1 MNLFDLAAK
10 ITLDTHSYEAGV
22 KAAVAMG
29 RDATETVINFVGNV
43 SNIGVKAA
51 KTMGT
56 VAAAGTAGIAALTK
70 SAVVDYYGEA
80 EQLIGGVETLFKD
93 SADIVLDY
101 ANGAY
106 KTAGLS
112 ANEYMSTVTSFSAS
126 LIKSLEGDTKA
137 AADYADMAITDMADN
152 ANKMG
157 TSIESIQNAY
167 QGFAKQNY
175 TMLDN
180 LKLGYG
186 GTKSEMKRL
195 IKDAEKISGKDLSI
209 KKYSDII
216 EAIHIIQEDMGI
228 TGATAAEAASTI
240 QGSMNAA
247 SSALKNLMAGLADEN
262 ADLEKLTGNVVEGVS
277 TAAKNIVP
285 RVKITLG
292 AIAGLADTY
301 SDDVANFAADMLV
314 NLTAQ
319 APEAIDFTGK
329 TLKNM
334 LYAITSRK
342 EDFKT
347 GAWALFEALIDGFDD
362 ATDELLPLAEDLTP
376 LLVKGVLRFQ
386 TSMFG
391 AGIKIIGAFLNG
403 LIDNGGELGAYAKKL
418 LMDLGDKLT
427 DDKNLTEIPGK
438 ALAFIDSFLAG
449 IAKDENLERLV
460 PGALGMLGKLGTALT
475 DPEHLDGIFSSAWTI
490 LEKLALGLVAE
501 ENLAEIEKY
510 APQII
515 DNISKVLS
523 NNAAEAQKTGVR
535 ILEEIGKGMSKPEN
549 WAELNNTLA
558 GILESLIVGVVS
570 IGTYSQWGEETATR
584 YIEGFKKMLRFETF
598 GEGLFEMGSATMEEI
613 VNGIEYWAEKIGIKK
628 IFEVGKELTAG
639 IFDGMAAMFRGERT
653 GYSLEETG
661 EKIVQGFKDFFGIKS
676 PSRLFREEIGK
687 NLMLGLQKGMDDEMP
702 HLLSDIEKQMDA
714 VTDGFESSGFDF
726 GVQALDLGAD
736 NGYIATVEQND
747 AVLAQRVAQG
757 GRSGGNNITVNIT
770 VEGGEYES
778 ETALAEEI
786 ARVLQKLFARK
797 EFA

>member
-10 ITLDTHSYEAGV
+10 ITLDTHSYEAGI
-22 KAAVAMG
+22 KSAVAMG

-56 VAAAGTAGIAALTK
+56 VAAAGATGIAALTK

-80 EQLIGGVETLFKD
+80 EQLIGGVKTLFKD
-93 SADIVLDY
+93 SADMVLDY

-137 AADYADMAITDMADN
+137 AAEYADMAITDMADN

-195 IKDAEKISGKDLSI
+195 IKYAEKISGKDLSI
-209 KKYSDII
+209 KNYNDII

-228 TGATAAEAASTI
+228 TGATAAEAAETI

-277 TAAKNIVP
+277 TAAKNIAP

-292 AIAGLADTY
+292 AIANLADTY

-319 APEAIDFTGK
+319 APQAAKTVTKTVKTAIKALGARKDDVAESAEELFGVLLTSFEDTMDDIYPFIERLTPTIANGFLRGTGTMFTVG
-329 TLKNM
+329 TNIIMSFVRGLASNPEE
-334 LYAITSRK
+334 LTNAAFDTVNTIV
-342 EDFKT
+342 T
-347 GAWALFEALIDGFDD
+347 GISDNAP
-362 ATDELLPLAEDLTP
+362 ELLTAAVGLVSEFAIGLTKPETLVPLINSGLD
-376 LLVKGVLRFQ
+376 LLVAL
-386 TSMFG
+386 TEG
-391 AGIKIIGAFLNG
+391 AINSIPMLVSSAGTIVGNLAQGIIESAP
-403 LIDNGGELGAYAKKL
+403 KL
-418 LMDLGDKLT
+418 LYTG
-427 DDKNLTEIPGK
+427 
-438 ALAFIDSFLAG
+438 
-449 IAKDENLERLV
+449 LEL
-460 PGALGMLGKLGTALT
+460 LMK
-475 DPEHLDGIFSSAWTI
+475 
-490 LEKLALGLVAE
+490 
-501 ENLAEIEKY
+501 
-510 APQII
+510 
-515 DNISKVLS
+515 
-523 NNAAEAQKTGVR
+523 
-535 ILEEIGKGMSKPEN
+535 
-549 WAELNNTLA
+549 
-558 GILESLIVGVVS
+558 
-570 IGTYSQWGEETATR
+570 
-584 YIEGFKKMLRFETF
+584 
-598 GEGLFEMGSATMEEI
+598 
-613 VNGIEYWAEKIGIKK
+613 
-628 IFEVGKELTAG
+628 LTAG
-639 IFDGMAAMFRGERT
+639 LGNPENLLSLHGAAFEIVASIAAGLLSFGPNLWKAAGDLFDDIKDGFMEFIDDPLEWGKDLVDNFIGGIKSGFGKLKNAVTDFGQMIKDFIGFSEPDKGPLSNFHTYAPDMMDLFIKGIKDNEKKLTNQIEKTFDFGERT
-653 GYSLEETG
+653 M
-661 EKIVQGFKDFFGIKS
+661 DF
-676 PSRLFREEIGK
+676 
-687 NLMLGLQKGMDDEMP
+687 
-702 HLLSDIEKQMDA
+702 A
-714 VTDGFESSGFDF
+714 
-726 GVQALDLGAD
+726 A
-736 NGYIATVEQND
+736 NGRYTATVD
-747 AVLAQRVAQG
+747 AEDAAFTASAAQG
-757 GRSGGNNITVNIT
+757 GKSGGNNITVNIT

>member
-10 ITLDTHSYEAGV
+10 ITLDTHSFETGI

-29 RDATETVINFVGNV
+29 RDATETVVNFVGNV

-80 EQLIGGVETLFKD
+80 EQLIGGVETLFGAGGKSLEEYAASVGKSVD
-93 SADIVLDY
+93 EAAGEYQALMEAQQAVFDY

-137 AADYADMAITDMADN
+137 AAEYADKAITDMADN
-152 ANKMG
+152 ANKFG
-157 TSIESIQNAY
+157 SDLSTLQTAY
-167 QGFAKQNY
+167 AGFAKDQFQL
-175 TMLDN
+175 LDN

-186 GTKSEMKRL
+186 GTRAEMKRL

-209 KKYSDII
+209 KNYSDII

-228 TGATAAEAASTI
+228 TGATAAEAADTI

-319 APEAIDFTGK
+319 APQAAKTVTKTVKTAIKALGARKDDMAESAEELFSVLLTSFEDVMDDVYPFIERLTPTIANGFLRGTGTMFTVGTNIIMSFVRGLASNPEQLTSTASETVNTIVTGISDNAPELLSSGITILTALADGISVNLP
-329 TLKNM
+329 TL
-334 LYAITSRK
+334 LPAVAGVVA
-342 EDFKT
+342 E
-347 GAWALFEALIDGFDD
+347 L
-362 ATDELLPLAEDLTP
+362 ATDLTEPENIEKLFASGLAILQGLADGLTNALPILLESAPKIAENLVNGISESGVDFVIAGAKILGDLALGILDPGNLGQIAGVGLDIISSIITGLVNAGGKLLNAGGELFNNVKEGFLEFADDPLTWGKD
-376 LLVKGVLRFQ
+376 
-386 TSMFG
+386 
-391 AGIKIIGAFLNG
+391 
-403 LIDNGGELGAYAKKL
+403 LIDNFISGVTAGWDKLKNAISGTAQKIKDFLGFSEPKEGPLSNFHTYAPDM
-418 LMDLGDKLT
+418 MDLFIKGIKDNEKRLT
-427 DDKNLTEIPGK
+427 N
-438 ALAFIDSFLAG
+438 
-449 IAKDENLERLV
+449 
-460 PGALGMLGKLGTALT
+460 
-475 DPEHLDGIFSSAWTI
+475 
-490 LEKLALGLVAE
+490 
-501 ENLAEIEKY
+501 
-510 APQII
+510 Q
-515 DNISKVLS
+515 ISK
-523 NNAAEAQKTGVR
+523 T
-535 ILEEIGKGMSKPEN
+535 
-549 WAELNNTLA
+549 
-558 GILESLIVGVVS
+558 
-570 IGTYSQWGEETATR
+570 
-584 YIEGFKKMLRFETF
+584 
-598 GEGLFEMGSATMEEI
+598 
-613 VNGIEYWAEKIGIKK
+613 
-628 IFEVGKELTAG
+628 
-639 IFDGMAAMFRGERT
+639 
-653 GYSLEETG
+653 
-661 EKIVQGFKDFFGIKS
+661 
-676 PSRLFREEIGK
+676 
-687 NLMLGLQKGMDDEMP
+687 
-702 HLLSDIEKQMDA
+702 
-714 VTDGFESSGFDF
+714 FDF
-726 GVQALDLGAD
+726 GEKTMDFAA
-736 NGYIATVEQND
+736 NGKYTATVD
-747 AVLAQRVAQG
+747 AEDAAFTASAVQDEKTSAK
-757 GRSGGNNITVNIT
+757 SSGNNITINIT

>member
-22 KAAVAMG
+22 KSAVAMG

-56 VAAAGTAGIAALTK
+56 VAAAGATGIAALTK

-101 ANGAY
+101 ANSAY

-137 AADYADMAITDMADN
+137 AAEYADMAITDMADN

-157 TSIESIQNAY
+157 SSIDTLQTAY
-167 QGFAKQNY
+167 AGFAKQNY

-186 GTKSEMKRL
+186 GTKTEMKRL

-209 KKYSDII
+209 KNYSDII

-228 TGATAAEAASTI
+228 TGATAAEAADTI

-247 SSALKNLMAGLADEN
+247 SSAIKNLMAGLADEN
-262 ADLEKLTGNVVEGVS
+262 ADLENLTSNVVDGVS
-277 TAAKNIVP
+277 TAAKNIAP

-292 AIAGLADTY
+292 AIANLADTY

-319 APEAIDFTGK
+319 APQAAKTVTKTVKTAIKALGARKDDVAESAEELFGVLLTSFEDTMDDIYPFIERLTPTIANGFLRGTGTMFTVG
-329 TLKNM
+329 TNIIMSFVRGLASNPEE
-334 LYAITSRK
+334 LTNAAFDTVNTIV
-342 EDFKT
+342 T
-347 GAWALFEALIDGFDD
+347 GISDNAP
-362 ATDELLPLAEDLTP
+362 ELLSSGVTILVALADGISANLPTLLPAAVGAIGELAADLTKPETLVP
-376 LLVKGVLRFQ
+376 LVGCALDLLIALADGIVNSIPTLLSSAPVIVENLT
-386 TSMFG
+386 TSIIESSSKIW
-391 AGIKIIGAFLNG
+391 AASAEIIGSLVGGLLDPKNIGALLGTGLELIGVIING
-403 LIDNGGELGAYAKKL
+403 LVSGFGKMSNIGGEIFGNIKKGFMETIGDSFTWGEDLIDN
-418 LMDLGDKLT
+418 
-427 DDKNLTEIPGK
+427 
-438 ALAFIDSFLAG
+438 F
-449 IAKDENLERLV
+449 
-460 PGALGMLGKLGTALT
+460 
-475 DPEHLDGIFSSAWTI
+475 
-490 LEKLALGLVAE
+490 
-501 ENLAEIEKY
+501 
-510 APQII
+510 
-515 DNISKVLS
+515 
-523 NNAAEAQKTGVR
+523 
-535 ILEEIGKGMSKPEN
+535 
-549 WAELNNTLA
+549 
-558 GILESLIVGVVS
+558 
-570 IGTYSQWGEETATR
+570 
-584 YIEGFKKMLRFETF
+584 
-598 GEGLFEMGSATMEEI
+598 
-613 VNGIEYWAEKIGIKK
+613 VNGIGQGWDKLKNAVSNAAQTVKDFLGFSEPDKGPLSNFHTYAPDMMDLFIKGIKDNEK
-628 IFEVGKELTAG
+628 KLTNQ
-639 IFDGMAAMFRGERT
+639 ISKT
-653 GYSLEETG
+653 
-661 EKIVQGFKDFFGIKS
+661 
-676 PSRLFREEIGK
+676 
-687 NLMLGLQKGMDDEMP
+687 
-702 HLLSDIEKQMDA
+702 
-714 VTDGFESSGFDF
+714 FDF
-726 GVQALDLGAD
+726 GEKTMDFAA
-736 NGYIATVEQND
+736 NGRYTATVD
-747 AVLAQRVAQG
+747 AEDAAFTASAAQG
-757 GRSGGNNITVNIT
+757 GKSGGNNITVNIT

>member
-10 ITLDTHSYEAGV
+10 ITLDTHSFETGV
-22 KAAVAMG
+22 KSAVAMG

-56 VAAAGTAGIAALTK
+56 VAAAGATGIAALTK

-93 SADIVLDY
+93 SADMVLDY

-137 AADYADMAITDMADN
+137 AAEYADMAITDMADN

-157 TSIESIQNAY
+157 SSIDTLQTAY
-167 QGFAKQNY
+167 AGFSKGQFQL
-175 TMLDN
+175 LDN

-186 GTKSEMKRL
+186 GSRTEMKRL

-209 KKYSDII
+209 KNYNDII
-216 EAIHIIQEDMGI
+216 EAIHIIQENMGI
-228 TGATAAEAASTI
+228 TGATAAEAAETI

-319 APEAIDFTGK
+319 APQAAKTVTKTVKTAIKALGARKDDMAESAEELFGVLLTSFEDTMDDVYPFIERLTPTIANGFLRGTGTMFTVGTNIIMSFVRGLASNPEELTK
-329 TLKNM
+329 TAFETVNTIATGISGNAPELLSSGITILTALADGISTN
-334 LYAITSRK
+334 LPTLLPAAVGAIGELAADLTKPETLVPLIGSGLDLIIALADGVMNSIPTLLNSGGAIVGNLVSSLI
-342 EDFKT
+342 ESAPEMWAASIELIGSLIGGLMDPANT
-347 GAWALFEALIDGFDD
+347 GALLGIGL
-362 ATDELLPLAEDLTP
+362 EL
-376 LLVKGVLRFQ
+376 
-386 TSMFG
+386 
-391 AGIKIIGAFLNG
+391 IGAIISGTING
-403 LIDNGGELGAYAKKL
+403 IGRLANIGGEMFNNIKNGFMNFINDPLTWGK
-418 LMDLGDKLT
+418 DL
-427 DDKNLTEIPGK
+427 
-438 ALAFIDSFLAG
+438 
-449 IAKDENLERLV
+449 V
-460 PGALGMLGKLGTALT
+460 
-475 DPEHLDGIFSSAWTI
+475 
-490 LEKLALGLVAE
+490 
-501 ENLAEIEKY
+501 
-510 APQII
+510 
-515 DNISKVLS
+515 DNF
-523 NNAAEAQKTGVR
+523 
-535 ILEEIGKGMSKPEN
+535 
-549 WAELNNTLA
+549 
-558 GILESLIVGVVS
+558 VG
-570 IGTYSQWGEETATR
+570 
-584 YIEGFKKMLRFETF
+584 
-598 GEGLFEMGSATMEEI
+598 
-613 VNGIEYWAEKIGIKK
+613 
-628 IFEVGKELTAG
+628 
-639 IFDGMAAMFRGERT
+639 
-653 GYSLEETG
+653 
-661 EKIVQGFKDFFGIKS
+661 GIKS
-676 PSRLFREEIGK
+676 GFGKLKETVTGFGQMIKDFIGFSEPDKGPLSNFHTYAPDMMDLFI
-687 NLMLGLQKGMDDEMP
+687 KGIKDN
-702 HLLSDIEKQMDA
+702 EKKLTNQISK
-714 VTDGFESSGFDF
+714 TFDF
-726 GVQALDLGAD
+726 GEKTMDFAA
-736 NGYIATVEQND
+736 NGKYTATVD
-747 AVLAQRVAQG
+747 AEDAAFTASAAQG
-757 GRSGGNNITVNIT
+757 GKSGGNNITVNIT

>member
-22 KAAVAMG
+22 KSAVAMG

-56 VAAAGTAGIAALTK
+56 VAAAGATGIAALTK

-93 SADIVLDY
+93 SADMVLDY

-137 AADYADMAITDMADN
+137 AASYADMAITDMADN

-209 KKYSDII
+209 KNYNDII
-216 EAIHIIQEDMGI
+216 EAIHIIQENMGI
-228 TGATAAEAASTI
+228 TGATAAEAAETI

-277 TAAKNIVP
+277 TAAKNIAP

-292 AIAGLADTY
+292 AIANLADTY

-314 NLTAQ
+314 SLTAQ
-319 APEAIDFTGK
+319 APQAAKTVTKTVKTAIKALGARKDDVAESAEELFGVLLTSFEDTMDDIYPFIERLTPTIANGFLRGTGTMFTVGTNIIMSFVRGLASNPDELTK
-329 TLKNM
+329 TAFETVNTIITGISDNAPELLSSGITILTALADGISAN
-334 LYAITSRK
+334 LPTLLPAAVGAIGELAADLTKPETLVPLIGSGLDLIIALADGVMNSIPTLLNSGGAIVGNLVSSLI
-342 EDFKT
+342 ESAPEMWAASIELIGSLIGGLMDPANT
-347 GAWALFEALIDGFDD
+347 GALLGIGL
-362 ATDELLPLAEDLTP
+362 EL
-376 LLVKGVLRFQ
+376 
-386 TSMFG
+386 
-391 AGIKIIGAFLNG
+391 IGAIISGTING
-403 LIDNGGELGAYAKKL
+403 IGRLANIGGEMFNNIKNGFMNFINDPLTWGK
-418 LMDLGDKLT
+418 DL
-427 DDKNLTEIPGK
+427 
-438 ALAFIDSFLAG
+438 
-449 IAKDENLERLV
+449 V
-460 PGALGMLGKLGTALT
+460 
-475 DPEHLDGIFSSAWTI
+475 
-490 LEKLALGLVAE
+490 
-501 ENLAEIEKY
+501 
-510 APQII
+510 
-515 DNISKVLS
+515 DNF
-523 NNAAEAQKTGVR
+523 
-535 ILEEIGKGMSKPEN
+535 
-549 WAELNNTLA
+549 
-558 GILESLIVGVVS
+558 VG
-570 IGTYSQWGEETATR
+570 
-584 YIEGFKKMLRFETF
+584 
-598 GEGLFEMGSATMEEI
+598 
-613 VNGIEYWAEKIGIKK
+613 
-628 IFEVGKELTAG
+628 
-639 IFDGMAAMFRGERT
+639 
-653 GYSLEETG
+653 
-661 EKIVQGFKDFFGIKS
+661 GIKS
-676 PSRLFREEIGK
+676 GFGKLKETVTGFGQMIKDFIGFSEPDKGPLSNFHTYAPDMMDLFI
-687 NLMLGLQKGMDDEMP
+687 KGIKDN
-702 HLLSDIEKQMDA
+702 EKKLTNQISK
-714 VTDGFESSGFDF
+714 TFDF
-726 GVQALDLGAD
+726 GEKTMDFAA
-736 NGYIATVEQND
+736 NGKYTATVD
-747 AVLAQRVAQG
+747 AEDAAFTASAAQG
-757 GRSGGNNITVNIT
+757 GKSGGNNITVNIT

-797 EFA
+797 ELA